1 MHVPDSEHDFF
12 AAVFD
17 AHYRRIVAY
26 ARRRADAAVADDIA
40 AETFLRVWRK
50 LDDVPR
56 DDFPVG
62 ALPWIYGI
70 ARHVLLE
77 SARGERRRDGLAA
90 RIGTVDPPRA
100 VHDPATED
108 AIVVG
113 RALRSLPELDRE
125 ILRLHAWEDLD
136 AAEIAAVLG
145 CPVTTA
151 RVRLHRARKRLA
163 QRLKETS

>member
-17 AHYRRIVAY
+17 AHYRRVVAF
-26 ARRRADAAVADDIA
+26 ARRRVEPAVADDIA

-50 LDDVPR
+50 LDEVPR

-62 ALPWIYGI
+62 ALPWIYGV

-77 SARGERRRDGLAA
+77 SARGDRRRGALAD
-90 RIGTVDPPRA
+90 RVGTVDPPRV
-100 VHDPATED
+100 VHNPATED

-113 RALRSLPELDRE
+113 KALRELPELDQE

-136 AAEIAAVLG
+136 AAAIAAVLG
-145 CPVTTA
+145 CAVTTA

-163 QRLKETS
+163 ERLKETS